1 MLTQYMHSR
10 TTIYRINPSR
20 ISFGRQALNRLT
32 KVNTCQKRMHIIF
45 TCGNNVTKC
54 YSIKFCAPPTACRM
68 ERQEN
73 RPGEEAANEGD
84 DDEDFQKTKK
94 QKSIKR

>member
-1 MLTQYMHSR
+1 MH
-10 TTIYRINPSR
+10 
-20 ISFGRQALNRLT
+20 
-32 KVNTCQKRMHIIF
+32 VVF

-54 YSIKFCAPPTACRM
+54 YSIKFRTPSATCGM

-94 QKSIKR
+94 QKSIE